1 MSQPHVA
8 FLGLGIMGSGMA
20 RRILSAGFP
29 LTVYNRNPDKA
40 KALGA
45 DGAKV
50 ASSPQEAARG
60 ANVIISMLA
69 DDNAGRSLWLGDT
82 GALRGAAKGT
92 LLIESSTVTPE
103 WIKELDEASRTAGCE
118 LIDAPVTGSKA
129 AAAGGELNFIV
140 GGTAAGMERARPVLE
155 VMGKTITHL
164 GPVGSGAIV
173 KLINNFVCGAQ
184 LVAIAEGIAFLE
196 KSGVD
201 RDKALPVMT
210 EGTPGSPLVK
220 MISKRMTSRDYT
232 PNFLMRLLAKDLR
245 YAIDEAASR
254 SLTLQTGKTALGV
267 LEQGIAAGLGDKDMA
282 AVVELMRSET
292 NRV

>member
-8 FLGLGIMGSGMA
+8 FLGLGIMGTGMA
-20 RRILSAGFP
+20 RRILSARFP
-29 LTVYNRNPDKA
+29 LTVYNRNAEKA
-40 KALGA
+40 KPLGA
-45 DGAKV
+45 EGAHV
-50 ASSPQEAARG
+50 AASPQEAARG

-82 GALRGAAKGT
+82 GALRGAATGT
-92 LLIESSTVTPE
+92 LLIESSTVTPA
-103 WIKELDEASRTAGCE
+103 WIKELDGAARDAGCE

-140 GGTAAGMERARPVLE
+140 GGSAAATERARPVLE
-155 VMGKTITHL
+155 AMGKTITHL
-164 GPVGSGAIV
+164 GPVGSGAMV

-184 LVAIAEGIAFLE
+184 LVALAEGIAFLE
-196 KSGVD
+196 RSGVD

-210 EGTPGSPLVK
+210 QGAPGSPLVK
-220 MISKRMTSRDYT
+220 MMSQRMTSRDYT

-254 SLTLQTGKTALGV
+254 SLTLQTGKTALGM

-282 AVVELMRSET
+282 AVVELLRSGT